1 VLARLNL
8 DPAHARMSTA
18 WSRLLAALTL
28 ALLLLAPPVAVD
40 GGGEGLSV
48 ALKFT
53 LDLQLSKAQEDAV
66 VDKLLGESA
75 AGSAS
80 LADAVAALS
89 RRHDSAA
96 SPRAAE
102 ELLALVER
110 PAAPEP
116 INSELTAALKQ
127 RDWPRAQALL
137 GSAEKRERR
146 PLTEPSALAV
156 GDEPALAY
164 VLRREAA
171 LPILSRTSAA
181 IATARTLCE
190 RGVDAAKRG
199 RDGVAPL
206 VLAARFRDADLCR
219 CIVTQQ
225 QADDHRDQAAALLEL
240 LDYGRNRGWCVALSR
255 SLMVVPAG
263 GGSRSAFST
272 DVMMSAMAAS
282 EPLRRL
288 HAEAAAATGSAEIT
302 VGSQDVAEANE
313 AWVLPTAS
321 ALLTATANPN
331 HNHNASSSSGGSSD
345 SSSSTMHAADF
356 SAAGSRDAFERTVL
370 HLAALNGWTKVIA
383 MLRTAPLN
391 EPTVENGSECR
402 EQPGQQQQ
410 QQQQGQGVAAA
421 AGLCGRA
428 TRYYLP
434 SSLALAVD
442 VFGRTALHLAAGRGD
457 SAAAAALLDATGMK
471 TPCLRHVTLNM
482 IIYQDRLGTNI
493 GKVEKRV
500 ALFLQLP
507 QTELRWLM

>member
-1 VLARLNL
+1 MLARLNL

-206 VLAARFRDADLCR
+206 VLAARFRDADL
-219 CIVTQQ
+219 
-225 QADDHRDQAAALLEL
+225 
-240 LDYGRNRGWCVALSR
+240 
-255 SLMVVPAG
+255 
-263 GGSRSAFST
+263 
-272 DVMMSAMAAS
+272 
-282 EPLRRL
+282 
-288 HAEAAAATGSAEIT
+288 
-302 VGSQDVAEANE
+302 
-313 AWVLPTAS
+313 
-321 ALLTATANPN
+321 
-331 HNHNASSSSGGSSD
+331 
-345 SSSSTMHAADF
+345 
-356 SAAGSRDAFERTVL
+356 
-370 HLAALNGWTKVIA
+370 
-383 MLRTAPLN
+383 
-391 EPTVENGSECR
+391 
-402 EQPGQQQQ
+402 
-410 QQQQGQGVAAA
+410 
-421 AGLCGRA
+421 
-428 TRYYLP
+428 
-434 SSLALAVD
+434 
-442 VFGRTALHLAAGRGD
+442 
-457 SAAAAALLDATGMK
+457 
-471 TPCLRHVTLNM
+471 
-482 IIYQDRLGTNI
+482 
-493 GKVEKRV
+493 
-500 ALFLQLP
+500 
-507 QTELRWLM
+507 